1 MDIVDPYQS
10 MALFQKIENPNKKIV
25 MRQFRQADV
34 QAVDKLIE
42 LAQGNRDVVE
52 SDSDWRLVEIIFQFF
67 MQRWPQEF
75 NEFYSSIPDIRATR
89 RDKGYS
95 KSKEIKYVGALP
107 ERFMRLV
114 KVIFPYQ
121 QYDKKFVNKLV
132 KRIPL
137 LKVG

>member
-1 MDIVDPYQS
+1 
-10 MALFQKIENPNKKIV
+10 MAAFEKVRNGANIQ
-25 MRQFRQADV
+25 MRPFLRADV

-42 LAQGNRDVVE
+42 LAKGYRDVVKSE
-52 SDSDWRLVEIIFQFF
+52 EDWRLVEIIFQFF
-67 MQRWPQEF
+67 MQRWPKEF
-75 NEFYSSIPDIRATR
+75 HEFYSAIPSIRSTR

-107 ERFMRLV
+107 YRFERLV

-121 QYDKKFVNKLV
+121 AFDKKFANKLV

-137 LKVG
+137 LKVGGA